1 MCIDVHVLSVIKAS
15 ENYDT
20 IAEGM
25 KGSLD
30 QINRL
35 LQQPH
40 ITINDEIYDVELFL
54 CSDYKVHSYLYTV
67 PWCKHVQTSDDFT
80 FDGTEESNL
89 TVCLCLVQG

>member
-15 ENYDT
+15 EEYET

-30 QINRL
+30 KINSL
-35 LQQPH
+35 LKDPH

-54 CSDYKVHSYLYTV
+54 CSDYKVYTY
-67 PWCKHVQTSDDFT
+67 
-80 FDGTEESNL
+80 
-89 TVCLCLVQG
+89 